1 MSIVFALAL
10 FMIVVATRRKLASL
24 GFGGVALASPK
35 VPGAHAW
42 TALGLAAAIACLLCL
57 AAPNLS
63 AIDIPLGANALPLWM
78 VPFTGV
84 FVWFVLSLVS
94 NRW

>member
-24 GFGGVALASPK
+24 GFGGVALPSAK
-35 VPGAHAW
+35 VQGAHAW
-42 TALGLAAAIACLLCL
+42 TALGLTAAVACLVCL
-57 AAPNLS
+57 AAPSLS
-63 AIDIPLGANALPLWM
+63 ATEIPLGPNALPLWM

-84 FVWFVLSLVS
+84 FVWFCLSLVS